1 MPSGFPV
8 SCGLNQT
15 LNAYMSD
22 SLQFRK
28 DSHGRRTHTC
38 GDLRAENAGHEVVL
52 KGWVDTR
59 RDLGGL
65 IFLDLRDRWGL
76 TQIVLHP
83 QQSPQ
88 AYKLGEDLRMEYVV
102 SIRGRVQQ
110 REVPA
115 RNADLPTADIEV
127 VADDMIVLNTSD
139 PLPFTVSTHEA
150 RQQNASEDLRLKY
163 RYLDLRRPELQ
174 KNVLLRSRLY
184 QSVRRYYDSLD
195 FVEVE
200 TPVLMKSTPEGA
212 RDYLVPSR
220 VHPGRFYALPQS
232 PQTYKQ
238 ICMIAGL
245 DRYFQIVKCFRDED
259 LRADRQPEFTQIDVE
274 MTFATEDLIH
284 EVTEGL
290 MAAIWS
296 DVKGVELD
304 VPFPRITYDEA
315 IRRYGADK
323 PDVRFGMEIEDVS
336 GAVHGSGFRVFDGA
350 VESGGAVVAIRVEG
364 QGDLGR
370 GQLDKLDKNVVRG
383 KLGGGGLIH
392 FRLPSDGSDVQSSVK
407 PEVLPGEF
415 VDAVVQQTGA
425 VAGDL
430 VLVMAGPAPK
440 IFEQMGGLR
449 LHMARE
455 LDLISESADG
465 PWKFLWVTDFP
476 LLEYDEDDGRYYA
489 MHHPFTSPHED
500 DLERLASD
508 PGAVRARA
516 YDLVLNGTE
525 LGGGSIRIHR
535 SDVQARMFDALGIDE
550 EEQASRFGF
559 LLEAFRYGAPP
570 HGGIAFGLDRIAMLL
585 TGAPSLRDVIVF
597 PKTQSAQEPM
607 VASPDVVDARQL
619 ADLHIALVPPEKDA
633 S

>member
-1 MPSGFPV
+1 
-8 SCGLNQT
+8 
-15 LNAYMSD
+15 MSD
-22 SLQFRK
+22 ALQFQK
-28 DSHGRRTHTC
+28 DAHGHRTHTC
-38 GDLRAENAGHEVVL
+38 GELRAGHAGQTVVL

-65 IFLDLRDRWGL
+65 IFLDLRDRYGI

-83 QQSPQ
+83 EESPEP
-88 AYKLGEDLRMEYVV
+88 YREGESLRGEYVISV
-102 SIRGRVQQ
+102 RGTVRE

-115 RNADLPTADIEV
+115 KNADLPTASIEV
-127 VADDMIVLNTSD
+127 AAEDLLVLNTSA
-139 PLPFTVSTHEA
+139 PLPFPVSVHEG
-150 RQQNASEDLRLKY
+150 RQQNANEDLRLKY

-174 KNVLLRSRLY
+174 KNVILRSKLY
-184 QSVRRYYDSLD
+184 QTVRRYYDSHQ

-220 VHPGRFYALPQS
+220 VNPGKFYALPQS

-274 MTFATEDLIH
+274 MTFATEELIY

-290 MAAIWS
+290 MAGIWK
-296 DVKGVELD
+296 DLKGTELPL
-304 VPFPRITYDEA
+304 PFPRMTYDDA

-323 PDVRFGMEIEDVS
+323 PDLRFGMELVDVS
-336 GAVHGSGFRVFDGA
+336 QAFRGCGFRVFDSIL
-350 VESGGAVVAIRVEG
+350 EDGGAVVAIRVEG
-364 QGDLGR
+364 QGDTGR
-370 GQLDKLDKNVVRG
+370 GKLDKLDKDIVRG
-383 KLGGGGLIH
+383 KLKAGGLIH
-392 FRLPSDGSDVQSSVK
+392 FRLPSDGSELQSSVK
-407 PEVLPGEF
+407 ADVLKPGF
-415 VDAVVQQTGA
+415 VQAAVDATGA
-425 VAGDL
+425 TKGDMVL
-430 VLVMAGPAPK
+430 VLAGPQPK
-440 IFEQMGGLR
+440 VFEQMGALR
-449 LHMARE
+449 LHMARDLE
-455 LDLISESADG
+455 LIADSADG

-476 LLEYDEDDGRYYA
+476 LLEYNEDDGRYYA

-500 DLERLASD
+500 DLEKLASD

-535 SDVQARMFDALGIDE
+535 SEVQARMFRALGIDE
-550 EEQASRFGF
+550 EEQEARFGF

-570 HGGIAFGLDRIAMLL
+570 HGGIAFGLDRITMLL
-585 TGAPSLRDVIVF
+585 AGAPSLRDVIVF

-607 VASPDVVDARQL
+607 VSSPDTVDAKQL
-619 ADLHIALVPPEKDA
+619 AELHIALVPPKTGGE
-633 S
+633 